1 MWRIKNL
8 PHFGKWLNVC
18 LIVPDAYL
26 IGTDVELHIVQD
38 SIS

>member
-8 PHFGKWLNVC
+8 PHFGKWLNVR
-18 LIVPDAYL
+18 LIVPDSYL